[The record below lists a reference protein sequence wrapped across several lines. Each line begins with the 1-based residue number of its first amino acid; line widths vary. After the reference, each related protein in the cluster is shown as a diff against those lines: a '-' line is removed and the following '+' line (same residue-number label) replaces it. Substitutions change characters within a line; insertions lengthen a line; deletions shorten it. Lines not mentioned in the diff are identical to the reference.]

1 MADYKSTRLKKNA
14 EIMNAM
20 ANIRKDLYEWKPPT
34 NLYKINSNSSGMTSN
49 SSAQR
54 LQSFDSSNSASAF
67 KRTNS
72 LSSIHSGRSVNSGKL
87 KNQSSILNSNRLR
100 PLSSNKSKKSLTDDF
115 SDKDMLDLDEN
126 LDQAQDNEFLKTF
139 KSNKKSSNNERLY
152 LTSARAPIQSAR
164 RTYEEIE
171 NELVINF
178 LFFRQKLRSEFNF
191 YCLRL
196 IS

>member
-1 MADYKSTRLKKNA
+1 MSDYKSTRLKKNA

-20 ANIRKDLYEWKPPT
+20 ANIRKDLYEWKAPT
-34 NLYKINSNSSGMTSN
+34 NLYKINSNSSGMTTN

-54 LQSFDSSNSASAF
+54 LQSLDSSNSASTF

-72 LSSIHSGRSVNSGKL
+72 LSSINSGRSVNSGKL

-126 LDQAQDNEFLKTF
+126 LDQTQDNEFLKTF

-152 LTSARAPIQSAR
+152 LNSARAPIQSAR

-171 NELVINF
+171 NELVIIF
-178 LFFRQKLRSEFNF
+178 LFLSKS
-191 YCLRL
+191 
-196 IS
+196 